1 MDDYITGK
9 HMESDIELLPPERM
23 CEDETVVCV
32 CCRHRRPKSAM
43 DEDGCGICDECLA
56 P

>member
-1 MDDYITGK
+1 MDEHVTGK
-9 HMESDIELLPPERM
+9 HMEIDIELLPPERM
-23 CEDETVVCV
+23 CEDDTAICV
-32 CCRHRRPKSAM
+32 CCCRKRSRFAM